1 MPILFLVTVGLQV
14 FCAIHVIRSGRPM
27 MWLYLIVLLPV
38 AGSIAYIVVEMLPE
52 LRHSRAAR
60 EAAGDLKSIVDPDR
74 DLRELTANLD
84 RVDSAG
90 NRLALAKELLSRDRY
105 GEALQLLE
113 GCLMGVHEDDSAIM
127 LALAEA
133 RFGLED
139 HAGTREVLDRLR
151 AAHPDLR
158 SPEGHLL
165 YARALE
171 GEGDSERALFEYEA
185 LSGYYPGEE
194 ARCRQ
199 ALLLQKNGQVAEARA
214 AFGEVVRSVD
224 KASKSYFR
232 SQRDWYEVARRNL
245 GE

>member
-1 MPILFLVTVGLQV
+1 MPILLVFTVGLQV
-14 FCAIHVIRSGRPM
+14 FCAVHAIRTGRPM
-27 MWLYLIVLLPV
+27 TWLYLIVLLPV
-38 AGSIAYIVVEMLPE
+38 AGSIAYLLVEVLPE

-60 EAAGDLKSIVDPDR
+60 EVTRDLKSVVDPDR

-84 RVDSAG
+84 RVESVE
-90 NRLALAKELLSRDRY
+90 NRLALARECLRRERY
-105 GEALQLLE
+105 DDAAQLLE
-113 GCLMGVHEDDSAIM
+113 ACLTGVHEDDPVIL

-133 RFGLED
+133 RFGRKD
-139 HAGTREVLDRLR
+139 YAGSCEALDRLR

-171 GEGDSERALFEYEA
+171 GQGDNARALFEYQA

-194 ARCRQ
+194 ARCRY
-199 ALLLQKNGQVAEARA
+199 ALLLQKSGQVAEARA
-214 AFGEVVRSVD
+214 AFGDVVRAVD
-224 KASKSYFR
+224 KASKTYFR

>member
-1 MPILFLVTVGLQV
+1 MPILVLVTIGLQI
-14 FCAIHVIRSGRPM
+14 FCAVHVIRTGRPM

-38 AGSIAYIVVEMLPE
+38 AGSIAYMVVEMLPE

-60 EAAGDLKSIVDPDR
+60 EAAGDIKSVVDPDR
-74 DLRELTANLD
+74 DLRELAANLD
-84 RVDSAG
+84 RVDSVG
-90 NRLALAKELLSRDRY
+90 NRLALAKELLSRERY
-105 GEALQLLE
+105 GDALQLLE
-113 GCLMGVHEDDSAIM
+113 GCLTGVHQDDSAIM
-127 LALAEA
+127 LALAQA
-133 RFGLED
+133 RFGLKD
-139 HAGTREVLDRLR
+139 YAGTCEVLDRLR

-185 LSGYYPGEE
+185 LAGYYPGEE

-199 ALLLQKNGQVAEARA
+199 ALLLQKIGQVDEARA
-214 AFGEVVRSVD
+214 VFGEVVRSVD
-224 KASKSYFR
+224 KASKTYFR

-245 GE
+245 SE

>member
-1 MPILFLVTVGLQV
+1 MPVILVVTVGLQV
-14 FCAIHVIRSGRPM
+14 LCAVHVIRTGRPM

-38 AGSIAYIVVEMLPE
+38 AGSIAYLVVELLPE
-52 LRHSRAAR
+52 LGHSRAAR
-60 EAAGDLKSIVDPDR
+60 EVAKDFKSVVDPDR
-74 DLRELTANLD
+74 DLRELVANLE
-84 RVDSAG
+84 RVDSVG
-90 NRLALAKELLSRDRY
+90 NRLALAREFLRRERHDDARR
-105 GEALQLLE
+105 LLE
-113 GCLMGVHEDDSAIM
+113 DSLTGVHEDDPAIL

-133 RFGLED
+133 RFGLQD
-139 HAGTREVLDRLR
+139 FAGTCEVLDRLR

-171 GEGDSERALFEYEA
+171 DQGDNERALFEYEA

-194 ARCRQ
+194 ARCRL

-224 KASKSYFR
+224 KASKTYFR

-245 GE
+245 EE